1 MSTPPISSGGWT
13 GRSIWDETEDSYCV
27 WRAVYDKR
35 HSLCRYGMDLFQQAN
50 DGLWERSFEEHVERA
65 YTPEELSQWLTDAG
79 FAQVERFANL
89 RLEAPEADELR
100 IFLRRRKDRTMQ
112 DQITRAMTK
121 DGLVNAV
128 AITSAGI
135 VERARQI
142 HKLLPTATAALGRLL
157 SAASM
162 MGNMQ
167 KTEDGSITLQI
178 KGGGPLGTLL
188 AVSDAEGNVRG
199 YVDHPQ
205 ISLLEKYRGK
215 LDVGAAVGADGM
227 LTVIRDLRMKE
238 PYVGS
243 VALVSGEIAEDITQ
257 YFVQSEQIPTACA
270 LGVLID
276 TDQSVRAAG
285 GYLIQLMPGATDD
298 MIDKIEAG
306 IEKAG
311 AVTKLLDSGMDGKG
325 ASGDGAR
332 RVRAGDSRADAGGVP
347 LLLQPRARDQDPDQ
361 PRQKR
366 AAGHCRRGKAH
377 RH

>member
-1 MSTPPISSGGWT
+1 M
-13 GRSIWDETEDSYCV
+13 
-27 WRAVYDKR
+27 K
-35 HSLCRYGMDLFQQAN
+35 DL
-50 DGLWERSFEEHVERA
+50 
-65 YTPEELSQWLTDAG
+65 
-79 FAQVERFANL
+79 
-89 RLEAPEADELR
+89 
-100 IFLRRRKDRTMQ
+100 
-112 DQITRAMTK
+112 ITRAMTK

-128 AITSAGI
+128 AISSTGI
-135 VERARQI
+135 VERARQM
-142 HKLLPTATAALGRLL
+142 HKMLPTATAALGRLL

-285 GYLIQLMPGATDD
+285 GYLIQLMPGAGEDTIARVEGGVMAAGNVSAMLERDPD
-298 MIDKIEAG
+298 PEHMLRTVLSDFEVKILESDPVEYRCACSRERVERAL
-306 IEKAG
+306 IS
-311 AVTKLLDSGMDGKG
+311 LGKG
-325 ASGDGAR
+325 ELESMLREQGGCELTCQFC
-332 RVRAGDSRADAGGVP
+332 DSVYRFTA
-347 LLLQPRARDQDPDQ
+347 QDLEHILAQ
-361 PRQKR
+361 L
-366 AAGHCRRGKAH
+366 
-377 RH
+377 